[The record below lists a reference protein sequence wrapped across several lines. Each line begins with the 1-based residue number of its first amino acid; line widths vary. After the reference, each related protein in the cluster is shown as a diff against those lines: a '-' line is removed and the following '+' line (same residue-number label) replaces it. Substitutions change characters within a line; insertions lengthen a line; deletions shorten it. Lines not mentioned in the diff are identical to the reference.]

1 MGGAPW
7 GSCVP
12 SSDSTGPGSTGPDS
26 TGPEQDPASRLERVL
41 GLPGAVVV
49 GVGAMLGTGVFVA
62 WTPAGDLAGS
72 WLLVALAIAAVVA
85 ALNAASTARLA
96 ADIPLAGGAY
106 AYGRQA
112 IGRPAG
118 VLAGYVFVIGK
129 SASAGAAALAIGAY
143 AWPGAQRP
151 VALAAIVVV
160 LLLDL
165 RGVVRSVR
173 VTAVMVAIVLV
184 VLAVLVMTYWTSTT
198 DVVAAPPPPTGPGAV
213 LAAAGLLFVAF
224 AGYARVTVLGEEV
237 RRPRWTIPRAVALAL
252 AIVLVVYAA
261 VGVTVVASGAGGPAP
276 LEALATSAGGSGLAI
291 AVRVAAVLAAGAAL
305 LSLLAGI
312 GRTLFA
318 MADGGDAP
326 RPLAAV
332 GGLGGARVPARA
344 EVLAAVLAAAVAAAG
359 GIGFALGLSAV
370 SILTYY
376 GVAHVAAWRRWPR
389 FGVRLVAGLGLLG
402 CVAVAGSLLL
412 TALTGGVGL

>member
-1 MGGAPW
+1 MAGAPW

-12 SSDSTGPGSTGPDS
+12 SSDSTGPDS

-198 DVVAAPPPPTGPGAV
+198 DVVAAPPPTGPGAV

-252 AIVLVVYAA
+252 AIVLVVYGA

-276 LEALATSAGGSGLAI
+276 LESLAASSAGSGVAI

-305 LSLLAGI
+305 LSLLAGV

-344 EVLAAVLAAAVAAAG
+344 EVLAAVLAAAVAMAG

-389 FGVRLVAGLGLLG
+389 VGVRLVAGLGLLG

-412 TALTGGVGL
+412 VALPH

>member
-1 MGGAPW
+1 
-7 GSCVP
+7 
-12 SSDSTGPGSTGPDS
+12 
-26 TGPEQDPASRLERVL
+26 
-41 GLPGAVVV
+41 
-49 GVGAMLGTGVFVA
+49 MLGTGVFVA
-62 WTPAGDLAGS
+62 WTPAGALAGS
-72 WLLVALAIAAVVA
+72 WLLVALAIAALVA

-106 AYGRQA
+106 AYGREV

-143 AWPGAQRP
+143 AWPGAERP
-151 VALAAIVVV
+151 VALVAIVVV
-160 LLLDL
+160 LLADL

-184 VLAVLVMTYWTSTT
+184 VLAVLVTSYWTSAT
-198 DVVAAPPPPTGPGAV
+198 DVLAAPPPSGPGAV

-252 AIVLVVYAA
+252 AIVLVVYVA

-276 LEALATSAGGSGLAI
+276 LESLAASSAGSGVAI

-305 LSLLAGI
+305 LSLLAGV

-344 EVLAAVLAAAVAAAG
+344 EVLAAVLAAAVAMAG

-389 FGVRLVAGLGLLG
+389 VGVRLVAGCGLLG

-412 TALTGGVGL
+412 VALPH